1 MTEASSP
8 PAYIIVDEGS
18 LTLKVAALSVLDRLL
33 VAFHRAGIRDITVV
47 FRGPLPPLP
56 RSRSWGIPF
65 KVAPDWKPDGSNVL
79 WSRSNV
85 LVQDADVREL
95 LARGGRLVTRD
106 GAFLPIAA
114 GRPAGLEWESQGLVD
129 LPAVVT
135 QGVSGLIQDADSA
148 ARAGQALWASL
159 TSRSDG
165 WVDRVF
171 NRPCGRYLSK
181 VLIHTSVS
189 PNAVSLASIGIGL
202 AAAWLFSLGAYPA
215 LVWGAILFQFSAI
228 VDCVDGDIAR
238 VLFKESALGKWLD
251 LAGDQVVHVGVF
263 AGIAWGMAK
272 APGESPALGLG
283 AAAIL
288 GALISFGVVL
298 RGMRQPEASK
308 DGRLRNLID
317 GATNRD
323 FSVVVL
329 VLALVNRLEWF
340 LWMAAVG
347 SHVFWLAALSLQ
359 RRTRARE

>member
-1 MTEASSP
+1 M
-8 PAYIIVDEGS
+8 
-18 LTLKVAALSVLDRLL
+18 
-33 VAFHRAGIRDITVV
+33 
-47 FRGPLPPLP
+47 
-56 RSRSWGIPF
+56 
-65 KVAPDWKPDGSNVL
+65 
-79 WSRSNV
+79 
-85 LVQDADVREL
+85 
-95 LARGGRLVTRD
+95 
-106 GAFLPIAA
+106 
-114 GRPAGLEWESQGLVD
+114 
-129 LPAVVT
+129 
-135 QGVSGLIQDADSA
+135 
-148 ARAGQALWASL
+148 
-159 TSRSDG
+159 
-165 WVDRVF
+165 
-171 NRPCGRYLSK
+171 
-181 VLIHTSVS
+181 
-189 PNAVSLASIGIGL
+189 
-202 AAAWLFSLGAYPA
+202 
-215 LVWGAILFQFSAI
+215 
-228 VDCVDGDIAR
+228 
-238 VLFKESALGKWLD
+238 
-251 LAGDQVVHVGVF
+251 VHVGVF